1 MTKQARMRNGEWV
14 TFHGVFQVEYDNF
27 KSPMAVVEY
36 ENGVIKKEHLHDVVV
51 GEKDDKQLKI
61 EE

>member
-1 MTKQARMRNGEWV
+1 MRNGEWV

-36 ENGVIKKEHLHDVVV
+36 ENGVLKKEHLHDVVV